1 MVGKFS
7 TSILNLHPL
16 SKKHIYPSYSLP
28 DATDAPD
35 SKNIMVKR
43 SKKNDVAKGN
53 RHQIAA
59 ASRKLSR

>member
-7 TSILNLHPL
+7 TSVLNIQLL
-16 SKKHIYPSYSLP
+16 TKMHIYPSYSLP
-28 DATDAPD
+28 DETDAPA

-43 SKKNDVAKGN
+43 SKKNDVVKGN

-59 ASRKLSR
+59 VSRKLSR